1 MGETKTI
8 EITIKAQVIE
18 EGNERKLAFVEY
30 KHEKHPGYD
39 ILAILN
45 TVQAETMIKAKP
57 ANVENDTWLKQAVK
71 ISANALYTALAARL
85 ADMDSEE

>member
-1 MGETKTI
+1 MGETKTV
-8 EITIKAQVIE
+8 EITIKAQIIE

-57 ANVENDTWLKQAVK
+57 ANAEKKDWIKKV
-71 ISANALYTALAARL
+71 ISIQANALHAALLARL
-85 ADMDSEE
+85 ADLDGQ